1 MVSNIKLALIQK
13 VFGKGENMNLKEIW
27 SKYKKVILL
36 GLFIIFLA
44 VSLVFGYSPS
54 KNYVTKMIGNFIK
67 EQNEIIMNDYISR
80 MEAYEADIKELKKKN
95 TASDKKIKEINNKI
109 GVLENDIDK
118 NKVPVSSDEMRER
131 FHRLG
136 YNPIN

>member
-1 MVSNIKLALIQK
+1 MVNNIKSVLIQG
-13 VFGKGENMNLKEIW
+13 VFGKGEIMNLKDIW
-27 SKYKKVILL
+27 DKYKKIILL
-36 GLFIIFLA
+36 GLFIIILA

-67 EQNEIIMNDYISR
+67 EQNDIIMNDYISKI
-80 MEAYEADIKELKKKN
+80 EIYEAEIKELKKKN
-95 TASDKKIKEINNKI
+95 VASDKKIREINNKI

-131 FHRLG
+131 FHKLG
-136 YNPIN
+136 YYPIN

>member
-1 MVSNIKLALIQK
+1 LIQGI
-13 VFGKGENMNLKEIW
+13 FGKGEFMNLKEIW
-27 SKYKKVILL
+27 NKYKKVILL
-36 GLFIIFLA
+36 GLFVVILA

-67 EQNEIIMNDYISR
+67 EQNEMIMNDYISR
-80 MEAYEADIKELKKKN
+80 IEAYEADIKELKKKN
-95 TASDKKIKEINNKI
+95 AASDKKIREINNKI

-131 FHRLG
+131 FRKLG